1 MLRGQVWG
9 CQKTLR
15 RLDVFNTH
23 FYGVLGLLNTVS
35 KNCSLLTLLNEA
47 DNVSNMRVGIY
58 ARVSTYDQQTLPM
71 QLRQMKEY
79 VKNRDWTVA
88 AEFEEVGSGAKTRPK
103 REELMKLARQRR
115 LDAIVVWKL
124 DRFGRSLADLIS
136 SLNELRDLG
145 VVFVSLT
152 ESLDFS
158 TPSGRAM
165 AGMLSIFAEFE
176 REIIRERVK
185 AGIANA
191 RALGKPHGRPRTAAG
206 KSDEIRKLKAEG
218 LNHSQIARKL
228 KISRG
233 SVINHI

>member
-1 MLRGQVWG
+1 
-9 CQKTLR
+9 
-15 RLDVFNTH
+15 
-23 FYGVLGLLNTVS
+23 
-35 KNCSLLTLLNEA
+35 
-47 DNVSNMRVGIY
+47 
-58 ARVSTYDQQTLPM
+58 M
-71 QLRQMKEY
+71 QLGQMKEY
-79 VKNRDWTVA
+79 VTRRGWTV
-88 AEFEEVGSGAKTRPK
+88 EVEVEEVGSGAKTRPK
-103 REELMKLARQRR
+103 REELMKLARQRK

-191 RALGKPHGRPRTAAG
+191 RAHGRPHGRPSTAARKKG
-206 KSDEIRKLKAEG
+206 EIQRLRAQG
-218 LNHSQIARKL
+218 LNISHIARKL
-228 KISRG
+228 EISRG
-233 SVINHI
+233 SVLNHIG